1 MGSGRKP
8 DSHLPDS
15 PCHRKAPFLN
25 IEINIALVSLLA
37 FALLSNIPLGYLRMG
52 SSRYSVRWFVYIH
65 LSVPFIIGLRVA
77 NQISWQVIPF
87 SIALAVIG
95 QMIGSRIYRRSR
107 L

>member
-1 MGSGRKP
+1 
-8 DSHLPDS
+8 
-15 PCHRKAPFLN
+15 
-25 IEINIALVSLLA
+25 
-37 FALLSNIPLGYLRMG
+37 MG

-95 QMIGSRIYRRSR
+95 QMIGSRIYRRNR